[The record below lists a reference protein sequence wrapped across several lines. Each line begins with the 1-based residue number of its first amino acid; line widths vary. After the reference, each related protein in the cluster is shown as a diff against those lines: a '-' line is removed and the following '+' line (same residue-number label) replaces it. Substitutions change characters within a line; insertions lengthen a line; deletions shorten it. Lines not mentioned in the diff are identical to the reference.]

1 MKMKSN
7 GKPVWVDGR
16 CKCEVLTGENHS
28 MYVSAVLLVK
38 LLEAEVMLL
47 HCVRLTEPSPIQQHQ
62 QQQKRQQ
69 QQQQKLIFH
78 VPMTPGG
85 LGRETATNGAA
96 TTTSTP
102 GLGLAISAGG
112 QRGMQSGSPRPTL
125 SPFTQKKRRISS
137 MN

>member
-1 MKMKSN
+1 
-7 GKPVWVDGR
+7 
-16 CKCEVLTGENHS
+16 

-38 LLEAEVMLL
+38 LLEAEEMLL
-47 HCVRLTEPSPIQQHQ
+47 HCVRLTEPSPIQQ
-62 QQQKRQQ
+62 QQKRQQ
-69 QQQQKLIFH
+69 QQQQLIFH
-78 VPMTPGG
+78 VLITPGG

-96 TTTSTP
+96 ITTSTP
-102 GLGLAISAGG
+102 GWGLAISADR